1 MSWIRRAWRYIVDR
15 LLPDPKPL
23 LGLRPPL
30 RYRGVSPVRIRVNK
44 PNPACR

>member
-15 LLPDPKPL
+15 LLPGPKPL

-30 RYRGVSPVRIRVNK
+30 QYREVSPVRIRVNK